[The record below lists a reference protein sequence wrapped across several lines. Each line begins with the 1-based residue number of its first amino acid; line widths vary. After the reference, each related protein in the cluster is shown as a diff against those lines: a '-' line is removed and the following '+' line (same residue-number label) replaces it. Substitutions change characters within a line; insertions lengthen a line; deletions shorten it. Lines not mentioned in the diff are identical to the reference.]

1 MLKSGPKWA
10 QHIYTNLQHQAPPLE
25 SLTPLLASSDFVL
38 VPPTRDEEEEARG
51 NIRPKVSF
59 LKPMSVKFDIWYTSS

>member
-1 MLKSGPKWA
+1 MLKSGPKRA
-10 QHIYTNLQHQAPPLE
+10 QHIYTNLQHQAHPLE

-51 NIRPKVSF
+51 NMHPKVSF
-59 LKPMSVKFDIWYTSS
+59 LKPMSVKFDIWYTAS

>member
-1 MLKSGPKWA
+1 MLKSGPKRA
-10 QHIYTNLQHQAPPLE
+10 QHIYTNLQHQAHPLE

-51 NIRPKVSF
+51 NIHPKVSF
-59 LKPMSVKFDIWYTSS
+59 LKPMSVKFDIWYTAS

>member
-1 MLKSGPKWA
+1 MLKSGPKRA

-51 NIRPKVSF
+51 NIHPKVSF
-59 LKPMSVKFDIWYTSS
+59 LKPMSVKFDI